1 VSQLKAFVGQTAV
14 YGLSTI
20 VARII
25 NYCLTPLYLYIF
37 RDPKI
42 FSVIPMLFSYTA
54 FFNVF
59 LTYGMETAFF
69 YFSRKYDREKVYNTA
84 FASLIVS
91 TSIFLIVFVLNLS
104 FFSSYLRLED
114 HSNYILWMILI
125 IATDIICTIPFA
137 SMRSEGKAK
146 KFALIKTINI
156 IVNVLLNL
164 FFFWVCKSAYEAQ
177 QLNPETTSIF
187 ANFYNPKIGIG
198 YAFLCQ
204 LIANIVM
211 LILVSN
217 YFLKFKFN
225 LDKILLK
232 EMLRY
237 SAPLL
242 IVGMAGMVNETFDR
256 LVLTQILPIGEGEMQ
271 NGIYGANY
279 RLAMLMTI
287 FVQAFRFGAE
297 PFFFKNEQDKDSK
310 KHTALILKYF
320 VIACTIIFISTCA
333 NLPWIKHFMPENY
346 WSGLKAVPILLL
358 ANLFLG
364 VYYNLSVWFRLSNKT
379 TYGAIITVFGAII
392 TVAINLLF
400 IPKYGYMACA
410 WATLITYGVMVIV
423 SYLLGQKYYPINYN
437 LRAIFFFFFLG
448 MLLYVGIYFIHKI
461 ENFYLNQI
469 FSNLCVAIFLFA
481 FYKLEWQ
488 NLKKLRTAS

>member
-1 VSQLKAFVGQTAV
+1 MSQLKAFVGQTAV

-20 VARII
+20 LARII

-37 RDPKI
+37 EDPKI
-42 FSVIPMLFSYTA
+42 FSVIPLLFSYTA

-69 YFSRKYDREKVYNTA
+69 YFSRKYDKDKVYNTA
-84 FASLIVS
+84 FSSLIIS
-91 TSIFLIVFVLNLS
+91 TSIFLIVFMLNLS
-104 FFSSYLRLED
+104 FFASHLRLEE

-146 KFALIKTINI
+146 KFAIIKTINI
-156 IVNVLLNL
+156 VVNVLLNL
-164 FFFWVCKSAYEAQ
+164 FFFWICKSAYEAQ
-177 QLNPETTSIF
+177 QANPEVTSLF

-204 LIANIVM
+204 LIANLVM
-211 LILVSN
+211 LILVSP
-217 YFLKFKFN
+217 YFLKFKLH
-225 LDKILLK
+225 LDQILLK
-232 EMLRY
+232 EMLKY

-256 LVLTQILPIGEGEMQ
+256 MVLTQILPIGEGEMQ
-271 NGIYGANY
+271 NGIYSANY

-320 VIACTIIFISTCA
+320 VIACTIIFIATCA

-346 WSGLKAVPILLL
+346 WSGLRTVPILLL

-379 TYGAIITVFGAII
+379 TYGAIITIIGATI
-392 TVAINLLF
+392 TIAVNILF

-410 WATLITYGVMVIV
+410 WATLITYSVMVII
-423 SYLLGQKYYPINYN
+423 SYILGQKYYPINYN
-437 LRAIFFFFFLG
+437 LRAILFFFFLG
-448 MLLYVGIYFIHKI
+448 IFLYIIIYFIHKI

-469 FSNLCVAIFLFA
+469 LSNLCIVFFLFV

-488 NLKKLRTAS
+488 NLKKLRT